1 MLFSKADPS
10 SSAAVF
16 SDSERTGATV
26 ECGDRL
32 STVNGPE
39 TRTLLGVLFGLVVE
53 NLALGVPRD
62 CCIDLRWLIPD
73 LMSGLLAIDLSVTCG
88 MRL

>member
-1 MLFSKADPS
+1 MMLFSKADPS
-10 SSAAVF
+10 SSVPVF

-39 TRTLLGVLFGLVVE
+39 TRTFLRVLFG
-53 NLALGVPRD
+53 
-62 CCIDLRWLIPD
+62 W
-73 LMSGLLAIDLSVTCG
+73 S
-88 MRL
+88 